1 MQYKRT
7 SEFTEMSRRS
17 FLKYLLDLFV
27 SYTSLMGLF
36 LKTEY
41 DRETEKIKNK
51 TKEVCD
57 FLKGEDKDIKLRIYG
72 RKFDYNEFSRFI
84 LSILE
89 NRYKDIKIDEEMVQ
103 KIMKCY
109 ASFLWI
115 DVNYE
120 GSFNINPLIES
131 LNLSLGFSKNMSYG
145 SAQIQPGRA
154 KEAVEMFEKE
164 ITRAINH
171 INNQSGQEVWLDLE
185 NLAILKSKKQI
196 VQALDLQGD
205 GSVFCGLLA
214 FAASFLKYLE
224 KIKKFEDDES
234 RKSTVDEFNL
244 FALSVAEYV
253 GGPSSAG
260 RWYKQNVNA
269 DSNSEAKVDLG
280 KRFLALRYVTTK
292 LCQSENIPA
301 NIKNGLKEMY
311 KRYIQVRDLEIVK
324 VLSGADE
331 MIKKFDLKGEDGKR
345 FVEKLMG
352 NIRVWTEEGI
362 KMEEKLQALVPTIYK
377 KGGWGVVDSKNI
389 ILKIVLA
396 WRECKKSV

>member
-1 MQYKRT
+1 MPCKRET
-7 SEFTEMSRRS
+7 SEFRMSRREFIKQLS
-17 FLKYLLDLFV
+17 RMLLSCTSVIGLLF
-27 SYTSLMGLF
+27 
-36 LKTEY
+36 KTEY

-72 RKFDYNEFSRFI
+72 REFDYNEFSRFI

-103 KIMKCY
+103 KIMKYY

-120 GSFNINPLIES
+120 RSFNINPLIES
-131 LNLSLGFSKNMSYG
+131 LNLSLGLFENMSYG
-145 SAQIQPGRA
+145 PAQIQPGRA
-154 KEAVEMFEKE
+154 KEAVEIFEKG

-185 NLAILKSKKQI
+185 NLARLNSEKQI
-196 VQALDLQGD
+196 VRALDLQGD

-214 FAASFLKYLE
+214 FMDSFLKYLE
-224 KIKKFEDDES
+224 RLKNFKKGNKEE
-234 RKSTVDEFNL
+234 STVDEFNL

-260 RWYKQNVNA
+260 RWYKQNINV

-280 KRFLALRYVTTK
+280 KRFLALRYVMTK
-292 LCQSENIPA
+292 LCQSENIPV
-301 NIKNGLKEMY
+301 NIKNGLNEMY

-345 FVEKLMG
+345 FAEELMG

-362 KMEEKLQALVPTIYK
+362 KMEEKFQALVPTIYK

-389 ILKIVLA
+389 ILKIILA
-396 WRECKKSV
+396 WKEYKKSV